1 MPLRNSDRSSVGF
14 ELFMQ
19 VPGETGYRKVPNV
32 GDVSVDSPSAP
43 TETFKYL
50 DGDSSQYSGTADPE
64 SITVNTS
71 FNPLSAE
78 YRALADAKITG
89 AELQFYLISGEESV
103 LFGNTNQ
110 VTITTAGAV
119 TFDAT
124 GTPPNFGR
132 SASRNGPF
140 GAGDCIKIGTDY
152 YRIDSLSGTPPNE
165 LPVVRDEPHGGGTDN
180 VASAVSTATVYSI
193 VKPQV
198 RVDFSATVTTAGAF
212 DASPSSPVPTDQLG
226 LALVS
231 TLAGNWRI
239 VPKS

>member
-19 VPGETGYRKVPNV
+19 VPGETAFRKVPNV

-64 SITVNTS
+64 TVTVNTS

-78 YRALADAKITG
+78 YRALADAKTSG
-89 AELQFYLISGEESV
+89 AELQFYLISGEETV
-103 LFGNTNQ
+103 LFGNTNL
-110 VTITTAGAV
+110 VSITTAGAV

-124 GTPPNFGR
+124 GTPPSFGR
-132 SASRNGPF
+132 AGRSGPF
-140 GAGDCIKIGTDY
+140 GAGDCIKVGNNY
-152 YRIDSLSGTPPNE
+152 YRIDSLTGTAPNE
-165 LPVVRDEPHGGGTDN
+165 LPVVRDEPHGGGSDN
-180 VASAVSTATVYSI
+180 VETAVSTATVYTI

-231 TLAGNWRI
+231 GLAGNWRI
-239 VPKS
+239 VPKA